1 MFWNGHK
8 TGLMLAKKQHTGPDF
23 IATRYAVDPADVSK
37 FFLGSPVKLTGG
49 AFDNGVP
56 VVTLGGAGD
65 ALIGVVIGWDY
76 VPTREGVDYIQG
88 AAYLHVI
95 DDPDAV
101 FVATS
106 TTPLAV
112 GDIGMNF
119 NLTAQTVINGR
130 LSDVQIDAATG
141 SSAATGQMR
150 VLRKVPAH
158 WADMKDT
165 SGNVQLT
172 HYEVKINRHQ
182 LRAGVAGV

>member
-1 MFWNGHK
+1 MYWNGHK
-8 TGLMLAKKQHTGPDF
+8 TGLLLAKKMHSGSEFQVK
-23 IATRYAVDPADVSK
+23 RYAVDPADVNK
-37 FFLGSPVKLTGG
+37 FFFGSPVKLTGE
-49 AFDNGVP
+49 AFENGVP
-56 VVTLGGAGD
+56 VVTLGGVGD
-65 ALIGVVIGWDY
+65 ALIGVVTGWDY

-112 GDIGMNF
+112 GDIGMNI
-119 NLTAQTVINGR
+119 NLTAQTAQNGR
-130 LSDVQIDAATG
+130 FSDVLLDAATITA
-141 SSAATGQMR
+141 AATGQMR

-158 WADMKDT
+158 WADMKDA
-165 SGNVQLT
+165 SGNVELT